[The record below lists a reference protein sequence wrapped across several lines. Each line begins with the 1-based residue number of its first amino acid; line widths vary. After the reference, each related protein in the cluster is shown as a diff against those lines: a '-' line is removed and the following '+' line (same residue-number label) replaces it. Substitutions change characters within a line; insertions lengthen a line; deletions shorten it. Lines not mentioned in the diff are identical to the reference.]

1 MTTTPPVLRVTAR
14 HIADLQTSSFTAA
27 LIEVDGHIEV
37 IRDLPTADLPDEAVV
52 LRHPA
57 RQWATGLL
65 DLARAAAEDDGTSTH
80 LGTLRAAAGRLATD
94 ELAEERAREAVVH
107 RPRPRPV
114 VQLHPRG
121 RHAAPQNPATTE
133 AETSALC
140 QLLDELDEMG
150 LLTRA
155 A

>member
-1 MTTTPPVLRVTAR
+1 MSATAPALRVTAT
-14 HIADLQTSSFTAA
+14 HIRDLQTSSFTAA
-27 LIEVDGHIEV
+27 LIEVDGHLEV

-94 ELAEERAREAVVH
+94 ELAEERARELVVH
-107 RPRPRPV
+107 RPQPRPV
-114 VQLHPRG
+114 PLTRRAG
-121 RHAAPQNPATTE
+121 RHAAALTPAQQQ
-133 AETSALC
+133 AEWDHLLALLE
-140 QLLDELDEMG
+140 QLDL
-150 LLTRA
+150 A